1 MTYRLLLRNITAI
14 ALVVAIVAFIGMR
27 LIEPSFDIHHEPY
40 QKAFILKVEFA
51 ATEAVV
57 VDMFRTVSCEGK
69 RAMGFHTG
77 LDYLFMV
84 TIFGYL
90 ALIHTYTTQ
99 QHPQWWIQYLG
110 TTMAI
115 AAIIAMLC
123 DAFENYCLINW
134 LLDSEW
140 KGPFAA
146 YYWLVRLKWF
156 IALIAAITSSAL
168 WVGNYV
174 KYKRFSHLP

>member
-1 MTYRLLLRNITAI
+1 
-14 ALVVAIVAFIGMR
+14 MR

-51 ATEAVV
+51 KTEAIV

-90 ALIHTYTTQ
+90 ALVHVYLTQ
-99 QHPQWWIQYLG
+99 QHSKHWLQYLG
-110 TTMAI
+110 KCMAI
-115 AAIIAMLC
+115 AALIAMLC
-123 DAFENYCLINW
+123 DAFENYCLIHW

-140 KGPFAA
+140 KGPFTA
-146 YYWLVRLKWF
+146 YYWLVRLKWL
-156 IALIAAITSSAL
+156 IALVATVTSCAIG
-168 WVGNYV
+168 VGNYI